1 MAYSNI
7 TTEQRNSLQYLLNLV
22 VKPLQKDIAKVFG
35 KDRTAI
41 FREVKRNGEN
51 GEYNSSLAKQKAK
64 ERRVQAHAKC
74 RKIENSKWLRSYI
87 IAKLKLT
94 WSPDQIAG
102 RLKLEYGKTI
112 VSKDTIYTYVYNNK
126 DDEGNKLT
134 IYLRFKNNRY
144 RRTSGSKQR
153 AIERKEIDN
162 KKSIDDRP
170 IVIGNHDYEG
180 DYIMLDRLSGI
191 INFTNRRHKLVK
203 LIYAIHNQEWFER
216 SVYEIFKDLPID
228 SLTID
233 NDKSYARYE
242 FIERNLKI
250 DIFFAHP
257 YHFWERGLNENFNG
271 LIREFFTKK
280 QKYVNINV
288 IEVKRKLKLIETL
301 LNNRP
306 RKCLGYLTPLESYR
320 KAGCCTQS

>member
-203 LIYAIHNQEWFER
+203 LIYAIHNQE
-216 SVYEIFKDLPID
+216 
-228 SLTID
+228 
-233 NDKSYARYE
+233 
-242 FIERNLKI
+242 
-250 DIFFAHP
+250 
-257 YHFWERGLNENFNG
+257 
-271 LIREFFTKK
+271 
-280 QKYVNINV
+280 
-288 IEVKRKLKLIETL
+288 
-301 LNNRP
+301 
-306 RKCLGYLTPLESYR
+306 
-320 KAGCCTQS
+320 